1 MNKSHLW
8 ITTIPK
14 VQDFDTNLKYY
25 RAASPLIHFTYIAQS
40 FQSCPTLCDPMDYSP
55 LGPSIH
61 GILQARILEW
71 VVIPFSRVSLQPKD
85 WTQVSRIAGRFFT
98 IWAYSLEKTLMLR
111 KIEGKIKRELQRM
124 RWLDSITDSMDV
136 NLRKVQDIV
145 KNRGAWCATVHGVAK
160 SWTQLSDW
168 TTARKTR
175 WKFIM

>member
-1 MNKSHLW
+1 MHLL
-8 ITTIPK
+8 T
-14 VQDFDTNLKYY
+14 VD
-25 RAASPLIHFTYIAQS
+25 ASNCIFSILSSGLCCQPCLCVCVCICVHAHT
-40 FQSCPTLCDPMDYSP
+40 CTLLHPVLCDPMDYSP
-55 LGPSIH
+55 LGPSIQ

-71 VVIPFSRVSLQPKD
+71 VAIPFSRVSLQPKD

-168 TTARKTR
+168 TTTRKTR